1 MRNIL
6 ISFSGGRTSA
16 FMARF
21 CKEYYK
27 NDNLLFCFANT
38 GKEREETLVFV
49 DKCDKE
55 FGLNVVWIEA
65 DVQKIKGIG
74 TAYKI
79 VNFETASREGE
90 PFEDVIKKYGI
101 PSKLYRHCTR
111 ELKEVPIHKFAKEY
125 FNKLNFFQWIE
136 KYNPNPR
143 PTESDYKSTTLY
155 ERFKKEVTVD
165 YVTALGIRA
174 DEPKRL
180 KLDPKKIY
188 PLAEINV
195 TEEFIRDWWSN
206 FYFDLMLKDYE
217 GNCDNCFLK
226 SLRKK
231 MTIATECLISPNWW
245 STMEKTY
252 GTERQPIFDVRNN
265 LSYAQ
270 ISDLAKKPFNK
281 AIDKKEERD
290 SKPNLFDL
298 KLDVEFNCYCA
309 NT

>member
-49 DKCDKE
+49 DRCDKE
-55 FGLNVVWIEA
+55 FDLNVVWIEA
-65 DVQKIKGIG
+65 DVQIKKGIG
-74 TAYKI
+74 TKYKI
-79 VNFETASREGE
+79 VDFGSASRDGE

-125 FNKLNFFQWIE
+125 FKGE
-136 KYNPNPR
+136 KY
-143 PTESDYKSTTLY
+143 Y
-155 ERFKKEVTVD
+155 
-165 YVTALGIRA
+165 TALGIRA

-180 KLDPKKIY
+180 NNSDPMKIY
-188 PLAEINV
+188 PLAEININ
-195 TEEFIRDWWSN
+195 EEFIRNWWTKQS
-206 FYFDLMLKDYE
+206 FDLGLKDYE
-217 GNCDNCFLK
+217 GNCDGCFLK
-226 SLRKK
+226 SLRKR
-231 MTIATECLISPNWW
+231 MTIAIECPKTPNWW
-245 STMEKTY
+245 SRMEINY
-252 GTERQPIFDVRNN
+252 GTGRQPIFDVRNN
-265 LSYAQ
+265 LSYKH
-270 ISDLAKKPFNK
+270 INELAKKPFK
-281 AIDKKEERD
+281 KVIDKKEERD
-290 SKPNLFDL
+290 AIPSLFDL
-298 KLDVEFNCYCA
+298 KLDIEFNCYCA

>member
-1 MRNIL
+1 MKTESKNIL

-65 DVQKIKGIG
+65 DVQFEKGIG
-74 TAYKI
+74 TQYKI
-79 VNFETASREGE
+79 VDFESASRLGE

-125 FNKLNFFQWIE
+125 FNGE
-136 KYNPNPR
+136 KY
-143 PTESDYKSTTLY
+143 
-155 ERFKKEVTVD
+155 F
-165 YVTALGIRA
+165 TALGIRA
-174 DEPKRL
+174 YEPKRL
-180 KLDPKKIY
+180 NNSDPLKIY
-188 PLAEINV
+188 PLAEINAN
-195 TEEFIRDWWSN
+195 EEFIRDWWAKQS
-206 FYFDLMLKDYE
+206 FDLGLKDYE
-217 GNCDNCFLK
+217 GNCDDCFLK

-231 MTIATECLISPNWW
+231 MTIATECPTTPKWW
-245 STMEKTY
+245 VRMEKTY
-252 GTERQPIFDVRNN
+252 GTDRQPIFDVRNKV
-265 LSYAQ
+265 SYEQ
-270 ISDLAKKPFNK
+270 ITELAKKPFNK
-281 AIDKKEERD
+281 VIDKKDQRD
-290 SKPNLFDL
+290 NIPSLFDL
-298 KLDVEFNCYCA
+298 KMDIEFECFCA